1 MGVTWGRP
9 GGLLLVF
16 GVVSLAAVAVGAFVS
31 ASSDVAAASWVRNLA
46 AWGVGA
52 GAGIGLATA
61 FRPRFLS
68 LFLCAMPLGLAA
80 ALFSPDQ
87 SGVHRWV
94 DVGPLHVNMALLL
107 LPAGVV
113 ALSALAR
120 DSRWPWLVVLA
131 SLALLVVQPD
141 ASQATTL
148 ATAAAL
154 VAIAVVRPLAPR
166 SALVV
171 AVGVLA
177 VLAWLRPDPLQPVA
191 EVEGIIGLAWSVSP
205 VAALAAIAL
214 LAAIGAAPA
223 ALTLTGPTAVGVAGF
238 GLSACFAAWAIAP
251 LLGAFPVPFVGIGMS
266 AILGAWLGVGLLA
279 GLLGRAEIGHDQRGA
294 DASIPPRPAL

>member
-1 MGVTWGRP
+1 MRVTGGRP

-16 GVVSLAAVAVGAFVS
+16 GVASLAAVAVGAFIS
-31 ASSDVAAASWVRNLA
+31 ASSGVASASWIRNLA

-61 FRPRFLS
+61 FHPRFLS
-68 LFLCAMPLGLAA
+68 LFLSAMPLGLAA
-80 ALFSPDQ
+80 ALISPDQ

-120 DSRWPWLVVLA
+120 DARWPWLAVLA
-131 SLALLVVQPD
+131 SLAVLVAQPD

-148 ATAAAL
+148 AIAAAL
-154 VAIAVVRPLAPR
+154 VAIALVRQLALR
-166 SALVV
+166 SALV
-171 AVGVLA
+171 AVLGILA
-177 VLAWLRPDPLQPVA
+177 ALAWLRPDPLQPVA

-205 VAALAAIAL
+205 VAAVAAIAL

-223 ALTLTGPTAVGVAGF
+223 ALTLTSPTTAGVAGF
-238 GLSACFAAWAIAP
+238 GLSACFAVWAIAP

-266 AILGAWLGVGLLA
+266 AILGAWLGVGLLV
-279 GLLGRAEIGHDQRGA
+279 GLLVHGDGRQGE
-294 DASIPPRPAL
+294 